1 MIALGSN
8 LGDRGEHLTKAS
20 EEIGQA
26 QGVKLLSLSPIVESN
41 ALTAAGFDESKPKY
55 LNAVAI
61 IETSLKPKELMRVLQ
76 DIESR
81 HGRVRLERW
90 GSRTL
95 DLDIITFGDEV
106 KASREL
112 TIPHPRAYQ
121 RSFVLVPWAALDP
134 DAVLPGHGLVKEL
147 VEDLPDRDEVWFL

>member
-26 QGVKLLSLSPIVESN
+26 EGVKLLSLSPIVESN

-76 DIESR
+76 NIESR